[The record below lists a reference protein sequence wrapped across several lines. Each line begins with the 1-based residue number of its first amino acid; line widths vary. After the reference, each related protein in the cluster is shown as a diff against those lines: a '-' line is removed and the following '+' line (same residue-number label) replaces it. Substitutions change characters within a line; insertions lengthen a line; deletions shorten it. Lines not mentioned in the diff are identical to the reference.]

1 MSDCRTQ
8 GLISVQEVKEMAKP
22 DRKFPVTRE
31 SDALVR
37 RILRETAK
45 GTDTAAVRDALVR
58 RIDKTPPPKQP
69 K

>member
-1 MSDCRTQ
+1 MS
-8 GLISVQEVKEMAKP
+8 KP
-22 DRKFPVTRE
+22 DRKFPATRD

-58 RIDKTPPPKQP
+58 RIEKTPPPK
-69 K
+69 KSN